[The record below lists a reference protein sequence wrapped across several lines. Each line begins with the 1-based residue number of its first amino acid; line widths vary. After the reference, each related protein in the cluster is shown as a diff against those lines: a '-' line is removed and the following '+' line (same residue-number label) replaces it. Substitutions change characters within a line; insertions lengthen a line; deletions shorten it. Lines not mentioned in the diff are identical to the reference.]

1 MATERKASRAVPAL
15 PVKGCTSPYSTIIS
29 ISTSST
35 GSCVMNKMRVYT
47 NSSSTI
53 FAVLADMHNNEV
65 EHQYSNT
72 NVGHSNSSYRIDTVV
87 LVTVMVMLVVVTVVL
102 VTV

>member
-35 GSCVMNKMRVYT
+35 GSCVMNKIRVYT

-65 EHQYSNT
+65 GHQYSNT
-72 NVGHSNSSYRIDTVV
+72 IMLDI
-87 LVTVMVMLVVVTVVL
+87 VTAVIESIQLCWSQ
-102 VTV
+102 